1 MMRLAAPF
9 AVFLIVTPTAA
20 ASVEAGQTVYERWC
34 GWCHGEKGDGNG
46 PAARY
51 LMPKPRDFTLGLFK
65 YKATAGGSPPSD
77 EDLGRI
83 VADGMPG
90 TSMPGWKDLLN
101 DTERRD
107 VIAFIKTFS
116 DIFEFEK
123 PGQAIP
129 LAGQPVGSPKVIEL
143 GSEVYRKAKCAEC
156 HGDTGRGNI
165 SKKLK
170 DDWGDAIWPRNL
182 TKPWVFRGGSNVKD
196 VYTRLTV
203 GIPGTPMP
211 VFGDPGKKEAL
222 GEEERWAVAHYVVSL
237 ADHAR
242 RPSPGATT
250 IRAVYRPDELIAEP
264 FSAAWD
270 EVPSVSFRLAPQLI
284 AADRL
289 FTSVV
294 DQVTTRAIYN
304 DKEIALLI
312 EWDDPTPSR
321 PGDRAQANLAPG
333 EMFEDAI
340 AVQFPAEQ
348 SEKLEKPYFG
358 HGDAANPVV
367 AWHWSAGRADG
378 RAAYEIFEMRGA
390 GTRVER
396 DPARSGFSARGQYV
410 DGTWRVVF
418 RHTRN
423 QGNDNIAFESGRLLP
438 VAFAAWD
445 GSNGER
451 GSKHTLTRWVWLWLA
466 PPPSLKVVLV
476 PALVTTLL
484 AVGLLT
490 ISARVR
496 RAGRRVG
503 EEKDEK

>member
-1 MMRLAAPF
+1 MIRLAAPL
-9 AVFLIVTPTAA
+9 AVFLIVAPTAA
-20 ASVEAGQTVYERWC
+20 ASAEVGQIVYKRWC

-51 LMPKPRDFTLGLFK
+51 LMPKPRDFTFGVFK
-65 YKATAGGSPPSD
+65 YKSTAGESPPSD

-83 VADGMPG
+83 VAEGMPG

-107 VIAFIKTFS
+107 VIAFIKKFS

-129 LAGQPVGSPKVIEL
+129 LAGQSAGSPKAIEL
-143 GSEVYRKAKCAEC
+143 GREVYRKAKCAEC
-156 HGDTGRGNI
+156 HGDTGKGNI

-182 TKPWVFRGGSNVKD
+182 TKPWTFRGGSNVKD
-196 VYTRLTV
+196 VYTRLTI

-222 GEEERWAVAHYVVSL
+222 SEEERWVAAHYVVSL

-250 IRAVYRPDELIAEP
+250 IRAVYHPGELVAEP
-264 FSAAWD
+264 FAEAWA
-270 EVPSVSFRLAPQLI
+270 EAPSVSFRLAPQFI

-294 DQVTTRAIYN
+294 DQVTARAVYN

-333 EMFEDAI
+333 EMFEDAV

-367 AWHWSAGRADG
+367 VWHWSAGRADG
-378 RAAYEIFEMRGA
+378 RAAYKIFEMRGA

-418 RHTRN
+418 RQTRN
-423 QGNDNIAFESGRLLP
+423 HGDDHVAFESGRLLP
-438 VAFAAWD
+438 VAFATWD

-451 GSKHTLTRWVWLWLA
+451 GSKHTLTRWVWVWLA
-466 PPPSLKVVLV
+466 PPPSLKVVYV
-476 PALVTTLL
+476 PVIVMTLL
-484 AVGLLT
+484 AGGLLT
-490 ISARVR
+490 VSARVR
-496 RAGRRVG
+496 RAGGRSR